1 MADKLTAPVR
11 SALMGRV
18 RNKNTAPETA
28 VRRILHAM
36 GYRFRLHGKA
46 LPGTP
51 DIVLARHRT
60 AVMVRGCFWHGHEGC
75 RRAKLPE
82 TRREFWESKIG
93 RNIAR
98 DAAAV
103 AELETQGWR
112 PLVIWEC
119 ELKDTETLR
128 ARLSRHFEGTTD

>member
-28 VRRILHAM
+28 VRRVLHAM

-60 AVMVRGCFWHGHEGC
+60 AVMVHGCFWHGHEGC

-82 TRREFWESKIG
+82 TRREFWESKID
-93 RNIAR
+93 RNMAR

-103 AELETQGWR
+103 AELEKLGWR

-119 ELKDTETLR
+119 ELKDGDALR
-128 ARLSRHFEGTTD
+128 RRLKSHFEGVTD

>member
-1 MADKLTAPVR
+1 MADKLTAAVR

-28 VRRILHAM
+28 VRRALHAL
-36 GYRFRLHGKA
+36 GYRFRLHGKH

-60 AVMVRGCFWHGHEGC
+60 AVMVHGCFWHGHEGC

-82 TRREFWESKIG
+82 TRREFWESKIN

-98 DAAAV
+98 DVAAI
-103 AELETQGWR
+103 AELEELGWR
-112 PLVIWEC
+112 PLVVWEC
-119 ELKDTETLR
+119 ELKDDEALSLR
-128 ARLSRHFEGTTD
+128 LRSHFEGTRK